1 MFQEHALTI
10 ASYLNNSRA
19 AVLLSAV
26 EILEEQE
33 IKLDGRKKPRTSRAR
48 VNYYQTLWAKSLEE
62 VEKLEDQST
71 VEADL
76 FRLRFRLPYPLFKP
90 LLSWTKFWREKSS
103 QNPKGIGAFDAT
115 GNPRVPN
122 LVLLE
127 FKLEYRIHK
136 YISLSSSIVL
146 EHHNAVKL

>member
-1 MFQEHALTI
+1 MFQEHALTV
-10 ASYLNNSRA
+10 ASYLNNARA

-62 VEKLEDQST
+62 VEKLEEQST

-76 FRLRFRLPYPLFKP
+76 FRLRFRLPLVQAFVE
-90 LLSWTKFWREKSS
+90 LDQVVAGEKFSKS
-103 QNPKGIGAFDAT
+103 
-115 GNPRVPN
+115 
-122 LVLLE
+122 
-127 FKLEYRIHK
+127 
-136 YISLSSSIVL
+136 
-146 EHHNAVKL
+146 